1 MIITMYYRIDN
12 QLTNSFMRK
21 FIFFFMNNSINFYSH
36 TQIIQNKLISFV
48 NLFTKRTFVFFLIKK
63 VNTLCSAESGTLDAG
78 SIIMLTQK
86 NCISI
91 CCGIFFIA
99 DYKIQV
105 LQIFSC
111 NLPLCTLRKILA
123 KIFYI
128 LVFNLHTRTGKL
140 IIVNMAATVRKF
152 FQSSPVCI
160 AGCRSKTYKCAI
172 FFSKGFNKI
181 RSCVSRKHIHNQ
193 KLGIAYHLC
202 CNVEHNLRIAHL
214 TDCIC
219 NVIL

>member
-1 MIITMYYRIDN
+1 MYYRIDN
-12 QLTNSFMRK
+12 QLSNSFMWK
-21 FIFFFMNNSINFYSH
+21 FIFFFMNNSVNFYSH

-63 VNTLCSAESGTLDAG
+63 INTLSSTKSGTLNSG

-91 CCGIFFIA
+91 CGSIFFIA

-128 LVFNLHTRTGKL
+128 LVFNLHTRTGKF
-140 IIVNMAATVRKF
+140 IIINMAATVRKF
-152 FQSSPVCI
+152 FQSSPVCV
-160 AGCRSKTYKCAI
+160 AGCRSKTYKSTVCC
-172 FFSKGFNKI
+172 SKRFYKI
-181 RSCVSRKHIHNQ
+181 RSCVSWKHIYNQ
-193 KLGIAYHLC
+193 KLRVAYHLG

-214 TDCIC
+214 TNCIC
-219 NVIL
+219 NIIL